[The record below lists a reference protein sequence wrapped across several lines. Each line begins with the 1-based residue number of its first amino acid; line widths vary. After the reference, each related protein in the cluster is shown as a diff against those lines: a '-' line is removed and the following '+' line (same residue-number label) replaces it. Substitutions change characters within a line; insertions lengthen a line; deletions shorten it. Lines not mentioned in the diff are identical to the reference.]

1 MIVVIAILLLA
12 VYVYL
17 GFKEPAI
24 ALVTS
29 PFVALTIFVAGT
41 ADESEAMIIAPLIFF
56 ATVIAVSVSR
66 RARQRRVLIGTQRCW
81 AGSEQWPQICAK
93 WILIIFLFLLLS
105 VTAGVA
111 FGPAGVAGFVFFI
124 LFMSLI
130 IAYALTSRH
139 AVAAYVIST
148 IGSSMR
154 QNLPLPMALES
165 AAGGRAD
172 SRSIILQRIQ
182 KWLVQG
188 YSLSESIKRGYPKCP
203 GHAVAMIAA
212 AERIDQ
218 LPLAIGAIEADMVTK
233 ADDRRRINPVH
244 PLYPVI
250 VMGFTLF
257 ILLSVMKFVIPQFK
271 TVLEEMVKGELPV
284 ATQFLIGIVRFIGD
298 EFGWLIWL
306 AFVLTILVVVPVSIR
321 VRFRPRRPEKP
332 YLLSRIGDFLK
343 WHLPVLHWFEKNYS
357 MVQVVELLRLSLNA
371 GYTVND
377 AIDNALGLDVNN
389 CFRKRLKEWLEKV
402 KRGDNIAAAVRESKL
417 GPALAWAFDEQVNQS
432 NTLSILET
440 LESFYRSNYSYYVN
454 LARFIM
460 WPCVTLIM
468 GVMVGFVVYAIFSP
482 SIAVIKHLAE
492 FVTP

>member
-1 MIVVIAILLLA
+1 MLVIIAILLLA
-12 VYVYL
+12 VYIYL

-29 PFVALTIFVAGT
+29 PFVALTMVLIGT
-41 ADESEAMIIAPLIFF
+41 LENSAVVVITPFIFF
-56 ATVIAVSVSR
+56 ATVIVVAIPR
-66 RARQRRVLIGTQRCW
+66 REPS
-81 AGSEQWPQICAK
+81 SEQWPQRLAK
-93 WILIIFLFLLLS
+93 WILIIFVFLLLL
-105 VTAGVA
+105 VTAGVV
-111 FGPAGVAGFVFFI
+111 FGPLGVAGLIFFI
-124 LFMSLI
+124 LFMSSI
-130 IAYALTSRH
+130 IAFAVTSRYST
-139 AVAAYVIST
+139 ATYVIST
-148 IGSSMR
+148 LGSSMR
-154 QNLPLPMALES
+154 QNLPLAMALES
-165 AAGGRAD
+165 AAAGRAD
-172 SRSIILQRIQ
+172 SRSIILQKIQ

-203 GHAVAMIAA
+203 GHAIAMITA

-218 LPLAIGAIEADMVTK
+218 LPLAIGAIEADMAAK
-233 ADDRRRINPVH
+233 ADERGRINPVH

-250 VMGFTLF
+250 VMGFMLF
-257 ILLSVMKFVIPQFK
+257 ILLSVMKFVIPQFNA
-271 TVLEEMVKGELPV
+271 VLEEMIEGATLPF
-284 ATQFLIGIVRFIGD
+284 ATRLLVGITRFIGD
-298 EFGWLIWL
+298 EYGWLIWL
-306 AFVLTILVVVPVSIR
+306 TFVLIVLVVVPVSIR
-321 VRFRPRRPEKP
+321 VRFRPRRPQKP
-332 YLLSRIGDFLK
+332 YLLSRIGDFIK

-357 MVQVVELLRLSLNA
+357 MVQVVELLRLSLNG

-417 GPALAWAFDEQVNQS
+417 GSALAWAFDEQVNQG

-460 WPCVTLIM
+460 WPCVTLLM

-482 SIAVIKHLAE
+482 GIVIISSLAE
-492 FVTP
+492 QVTP

>member
-1 MIVVIAILLLA
+1 MLLIIAIFVLA
-12 VYVYL
+12 VYIYL
-17 GFKEPAI
+17 GFKMPAI

-29 PFVALTIFVAGT
+29 PVVALIMALIGALEDPAVVV
-41 ADESEAMIIAPLIFF
+41 IAPFIFF

-66 RARQRRVLIGTQRCW
+66 REPGL
-81 AGSEQWPQICAK
+81 EQWPQRLAK
-93 WILIIFLFLLLS
+93 WILIIFLFLLLL
-105 VTAGVA
+105 VT
-111 FGPAGVAGFVFFI
+111 AGFVFGPLGVTGLIFFI
-124 LFMSLI
+124 LFISSI

-139 AVAAYVIST
+139 ATATYVIST

-165 AAGGRAD
+165 AAAGRAD
-172 SRSIILQRIQ
+172 NRSRILQRIQ

-188 YSLSESIKRGYPKCP
+188 YSLSEAIKKGYPKCP
-203 GHAVAMIAA
+203 GHAVAMITA

-218 LPLAIGAIEADMVTK
+218 LPLAIGAIEADMTAK

-250 VMGFTLF
+250 VIVFTFF
-257 ILLSVMKFVIPQFK
+257 ILMSVMTFVIPQFK
-271 TVLEEMVKGELPV
+271 AALEEMVEGGTLPF
-284 ATQFLIGIVRFIGD
+284 ATRVLIGITRFIRY
-298 EFGWLIWL
+298 EYGWLIWL
-306 AFVLTILVVVPVSIR
+306 TFVLIVLVVVPVSIR
-321 VRFRPRRPEKP
+321 VRFRPRRPQKP

-357 MVQVVELLRLSLNA
+357 MVQIVELLRLSLNA
-371 GYTVND
+371 GYSVND

-389 CFRKRLKEWLEKV
+389 CFRKRLREWLEKV

-417 GPALAWAFDEQVNQS
+417 GSALAWAFDEQVNQS

-460 WPCVTLIM
+460 WPCVTLLM

-482 SIAVIKHLAE
+482 SIAIIGSLAE
-492 FVTP
+492 QVTP

>member
-1 MIVVIAILLLA
+1 MLVVIAILLLA
-12 VYVYL
+12 VYIYL

-29 PFVALTIFVAGT
+29 PFVALTIFIAGS
-41 ADESEAMIIAPLIFF
+41 ADDSGAMIIAPLIFF
-56 ATVIAVSVSR
+56 ATVIAVSISR
-66 RARQRRVLIGTQRCW
+66 REPGT
-81 AGSEQWPQICAK
+81 EKWPQICAK
-93 WILIIFLFLLLS
+93 WILIIFLFLLLI
-105 VTAGVA
+105 VTAGFV
-111 FGPAGVAGFVFFI
+111 FGPLGVAGLIFFI
-124 LFMSLI
+124 LFMSSI
-130 IAYALTSRH
+130 IAYTLTSRH
-139 AVAAYVIST
+139 AVATYVIST

-203 GHAVAMIAA
+203 GHAVAMITA

-218 LPLAIGAIEADMVTK
+218 LPLAISAIEADMVTK
-233 ADDRRRINPVH
+233 ADNRRRINPVH

-250 VMGFTLF
+250 VIVFTFF
-257 ILLSVMKFVIPQFK
+257 ILLSVVTFVIPQFK
-271 TVLEEMVKGELPV
+271 SVLEEMVGGSTLPF
-284 ATQFLIGIVRFIGD
+284 ATRLLMGIVRFIRF
-298 EFGWLIWL
+298 EYGWLIWL
-306 AFVLTILVVVPVSIR
+306 AFALTILVVIPVSIR

-332 YLLSRIGDFLK
+332 YLLSRIGDFIK
-343 WHLPVLHWFEKNYS
+343 WHLPILHWFEKNYS

-371 GYTVND
+371 GYTVDDTIKNT
-377 AIDNALGLDVNN
+377 LELDVNN

-402 KRGDNIAAAVRESKL
+402 KRGDNIATAVRESKL
-417 GPALAWAFDEQVNQS
+417 GSALAWAFDEQVNQG

-482 SIAVIKHLAE
+482 SIAVIKSLAGL
-492 FVTP
+492 VTP

>member
-12 VYVYL
+12 VYIYL

-29 PFVALTIFVAGT
+29 PFVALTIFVAGA
-41 ADESEAMIIAPLIFF
+41 ADESAAMIIAPLIFF
-56 ATVIAVSVSR
+56 ATVIAVSVSKR
-66 RARQRRVLIGTQRCW
+66 EP
-81 AGSEQWPQICAK
+81 GSEQWPQICAK
-93 WILIIFLFLLLS
+93 WILIIFLFLLLL
-105 VTAGVA
+105 VTAGVV
-111 FGPAGVAGFVFFI
+111 FGPLGVAGLIFFI
-124 LFMSLI
+124 LFMSLV
-130 IAYALTSRH
+130 IAYTLTSRH
-139 AVAAYVIST
+139 AVATYVIST

-154 QNLPLPMALES
+154 QNLPLSMALES

-218 LPLAIGAIEADMVTK
+218 LPLAIGAIEADMVIK
-233 ADDRRRINPVH
+233 ADERRIIRPVH

-250 VMGFTLF
+250 VMSFTLF

-271 TVLEEMVKGELPV
+271 SVLEEMVGEAGLPT

-306 AFVLTILVVVPVSIR
+306 AFVLTIFVVVPVSIR

-332 YLLSRIGDFLK
+332 YLLSRIGDYIK
-343 WHLPVLHWFEKNYS
+343 WHLPILHWFEKNYS

-371 GYTVND
+371 GYTVDDTIKNT
-377 AIDNALGLDVNN
+377 LELDVNN

-402 KRGDNIAAAVRESKL
+402 KRGDNIATAVRESKL

-468 GVMVGFVVYAIFSP
+468 GLTVGFVLYAIFSP
-482 SIAVIKHLAE
+482 GIAIIRSLAE
-492 FVTP
+492 SAYP

>member
-12 VYVYL
+12 VYIYL
-17 GFKEPAI
+17 GFKKPAL

-29 PFVALTIFVAGT
+29 PIVALTIFVAG
-41 ADESEAMIIAPLIFF
+41 AEKDSGAMIIAPLIFF
-56 ATVIAVSVSR
+56 AAVIAVSISKR
-66 RARQRRVLIGTQRCW
+66 DPE
-81 AGSEQWPQICAK
+81 SEQWPQICAK

-105 VTAGVA
+105 VTAGFA
-111 FGPAGVAGFVFFI
+111 FGPLGVAGFIFFI
-124 LFMSLI
+124 LFMSSI
-130 IAYALTSRH
+130 IAYTLTSRH
-139 AVAAYVIST
+139 AIATYVIST

-172 SRSIILQRIQ
+172 KRSIILQKIQ

-203 GHAVAMIAA
+203 GHAVAMITA

-233 ADDRRRINPVH
+233 ADDRRIIRPVH

-250 VMGFTLF
+250 LMGFTLF

-271 TVLEEMVKGELPV
+271 SVLEEMIGEAGLPV
-284 ATQFLIGIVRFIGD
+284 ATQLLIGITNFVTY
-298 EFGWLIWL
+298 EFAWLIWL
-306 AFVLTILVVVPVSIR
+306 VFALMILVVVPVSIR
-321 VRFRPRRPEKP
+321 VRFRPRRPQKP
-332 YLLSRIGDFLK
+332 YLLSRIGDYIK

-389 CFRKRLKEWLEKV
+389 CFRKRLKEWLQKV
-402 KRGDNIAAAVRESKL
+402 KRGDNIATAVRESKL
-417 GPALAWAFDEQVNQS
+417 GPALAWAFDEQVNQG
-432 NTLSILET
+432 NTLSVLEM

-482 SIAVIKHLAE
+482 GIAVIKHMAGS
-492 FVTP
+492 VTP

>member
-1 MIVVIAILLLA
+1 MLVVIAILLLA
-12 VYVYL
+12 VYIYL

-29 PFVALTIFVAGT
+29 PFVALTIFFAG
-41 ADESEAMIIAPLIFF
+41 APDDYAAMIIAPLIFF
-56 ATVIAVSVSR
+56 VTVIAASVSR
-66 RARQRRVLIGTQRCW
+66 REPGT
-81 AGSEQWPQICAK
+81 EQWPQVCAK

-105 VTAGVA
+105 VTAGAV
-111 FGPAGVAGFVFFI
+111 FGPLGIAGFIFFI
-124 LFMSLI
+124 LFMSSI
-130 IAYALTSRH
+130 IAYALTSRN
-139 AVAAYVIST
+139 ATATYIIST

-172 SRSIILQRIQ
+172 TRSRILQKIQ

-203 GHAVAMIAA
+203 GHAVAMITA

-218 LPLAIGAIEADMVTK
+218 LPLAIGAIEADMTAK
-233 ADDRRRINPVH
+233 ADDRRRIRPIH

-250 VMGFTLF
+250 VIVFTFF
-257 ILLSVMKFVIPQFK
+257 ILLSVMTYVIPQFK
-271 TVLEEMVKGELPV
+271 AVLEEMVEGATLPF
-284 ATQFLIGIVRFIGD
+284 ATRLLIGITHFIGY
-298 EFGWLIWL
+298 EYGWSIWL
-306 AFVLTILVVVPVSIR
+306 AFVLIVLVVIPVSIR
-321 VRFRPRRPEKP
+321 VRFRPRRSEKP
-332 YLLSRIGDFLK
+332 YLLSRLGDYIK

-377 AIDNALGLDVNN
+377 TIENTLELDVNN
-389 CFRKRLKEWLEKV
+389 CFRERLKKWLEKV
-402 KRGDNIAAAVRESKL
+402 KRGDNIATAIRESKL
-417 GPALAWAFDEQVNQS
+417 GPALAWAFDEQVNQG
-432 NTLSILET
+432 NTLSILEM
-440 LESFYRSNYSYYVN
+440 LESFYRSNYGYYVN

-482 SIAVIKHLAE
+482 GIAMIKSIAEAVY
-492 FVTP
+492 P